1 MIDYWQIYP
10 YTVIGFLSLGLITA
24 LANHF
29 FIHRLG
35 NATKPGVYPFVSV
48 LVPARNEASNIE
60 SCLRSLLEQD
70 YPQFEVIVLNDH
82 STDDTGMILKRL
94 QAENNSLRSLDG
106 VTMPQDWLGKHWACH
121 QLAEL
126 ASGELL
132 LFTDADTRHHPNMI
146 EETVSL
152 LLEKNAD
159 FLTAFPKEEML
170 TWGEMLTVPI
180 LGFSLFSFLP
190 FMLADW
196 LKIPELSVSFGQ
208 LMLIRKKTYKG
219 IGGYEAIRSHPVD
232 DVKLGRQVIK
242 HGYKWLLADGT
253 QYVTCRMYSGFQSAL
268 EGFTKNLFAFFGYRT
283 ILYLVAWIWMGIV
296 FLQPPIILLLQAY
309 GIQTGSF
316 TPHLA
321 VITITESF
329 LLFAL
334 ASYRFRTP
342 FYLAILYPISILL
355 FVLIALRSLFM
366 TTTGRNIWKD
376 RKLPRS
382 YIHW

>member
-10 YTVIGFLSLGLITA
+10 YTVIGFLTLGLITA
-24 LANHF
+24 LTNHF
-29 FIHRLG
+29 FIRWLG
-35 NATKPGVYPFVSV
+35 NARQSNLYPFVSV

-60 SCLRSLLEQD
+60 PCVRSLLEQD

-82 STDDTGMILKRL
+82 STDDTGVILERL
-94 QAENNSLRSLDG
+94 QTQNNSLRILDG
-106 VTMPQDWLGKHWACH
+106 LPLPQGWLGKHWACH
-121 QLAEL
+121 QLAES
-126 ASGELL
+126 ASGGLL
-132 LFTDADTRHHPNMI
+132 LFTDADTKHHPKMI
-146 EETVSL
+146 KEAVSL

-190 FMLADW
+190 FILADW

-208 LMLIRKKTYKG
+208 LMLIRREPYNA
-219 IGGYEAIRSHPVD
+219 IGGYEKIRSHPVD

-253 QYVTCRMYSGFQSAL
+253 RYVTCRMYSGFQSAL

-283 ILYLVAWIWMGIV
+283 ILYLVAWIWTGMV
-296 FLQPPIILLLQAY
+296 FLQPPIILLLQAL
-309 GIQTGSF
+309 GFQTGSF
-316 TPHLA
+316 TPQLA
-321 VITITESF
+321 VIALTESF
-329 LLFAL
+329 LLFAI

-342 FYLAILYPISILL
+342 FYLSLVYPISIFL

-366 TTTGRNIWKD
+366 TATGRNTWKD
-376 RKLPRS
+376 RKLPRT
-382 YIHW
+382 YTHW